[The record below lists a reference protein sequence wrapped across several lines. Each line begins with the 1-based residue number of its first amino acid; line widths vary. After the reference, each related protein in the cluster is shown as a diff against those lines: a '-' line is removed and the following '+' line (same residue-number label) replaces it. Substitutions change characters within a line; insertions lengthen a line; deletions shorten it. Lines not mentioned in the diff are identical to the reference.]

1 MLNMKALSLQGSK
14 LDHRISSGIT
24 GFDYLV
30 NGGFRPYTVNV
41 VLGDTGCGKSS
52 FCWHFI
58 GNDDIPVVYMSLEE
72 DMDQIKLE
80 AQSLGITNVEKKLSK
95 GLLHFIA
102 AFADIDK
109 ESTSGKVAKD
119 FFDNELP
126 KRLDSLKQIAEQYG
140 GIKIIIDPLTPLLF
154 EIPELRYQRETIN
167 RIFRSLRSIGTTLI
181 TLEKGFGESL
191 LKTPVFL
198 ADSVIDLDF
207 LGLGSYLNRTVTVRK
222 FRGSAHVEQPIPL
235 IFESGKGIKVLYEQ
249 N

>member
-1 MLNMKALSLQGSK
+1 MKVLTLNDSRIE
-14 LDHRISSGIT
+14 HRISSGIT
-24 GFDYLV
+24 GFDYLI
-30 NGGFRPYTVNV
+30 NGGFRPHTVNV

-58 GNDDIPVVYMSLEE
+58 GNDDVPVVYMSLEE
-72 DMDQIKLE
+72 DLDQIKHE
-80 AQSLGITNVEKKLSK
+80 AQTLGITNIEKKLSK

-109 ESTSGKVAKD
+109 ESTSGQVAKE

-126 KRLDSLKQIAEQYG
+126 KRLESLKQISQQYH
-140 GIKIIIDPLTPLLF
+140 GIKVIIDPLTPLLF

-207 LGLGSYLNRTVTVRK
+207 LGLGTYLNRTVTVRK

-235 IFESGKGIKVLYEQ
+235 VFESGKGIKVLYEKD
-249 N
+249 